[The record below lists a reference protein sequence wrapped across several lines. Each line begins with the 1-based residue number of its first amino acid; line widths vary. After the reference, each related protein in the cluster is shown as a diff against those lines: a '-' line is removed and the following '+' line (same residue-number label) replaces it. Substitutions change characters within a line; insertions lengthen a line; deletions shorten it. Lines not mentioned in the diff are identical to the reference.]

1 MTEEKWRYVL
11 SAEGREIELSDGE
24 VTLGRSRTS
33 TVRLEHESVSRSH
46 ALLTFDRGE
55 AVVKDLASSN
65 GTFVGGKRIV
75 RETRLVNGD
84 RLQLGAA
91 VIDVRLLAPDAASE
105 RTALMTP
112 DQLPDAPS
120 RAPALGHHVRA
131 GPRPHEP
138 GPVRARGAARAG
150 PDLGFGSFPCRGP
163 SARGG
168 TFHGRRRVPADG
180 GSARRGLHDRA
191 AHDRAVRGAPPPREL
206 ADYSIRV
213 HEAEKAARIP
223 PGDRAASFRDRR
235 TPSLNETPRGVA
247 NPFARLLAALVD
259 AVILAAINVLLFAP
273 VFLIDYFRSEL
284 QTHDAAPDW
293 AFRAITG
300 LSILLALLANVL
312 YVVGGWAWRG
322 RTPGK
327 SLLGLA
333 VVRRGSTLGPR
344 HRLAVRVRPRDRL
357 RPRGPPAG
365 ARVGVGVLREGE
377 AGFPGPRGRNLGD
390 QGPLS
395 AARSA
400 GERSASSTFLGP
412 PRSRQAPS
420 ERRARARRSGSDSPS
435 RT

>member
-1 MTEEKWRYVL
+1 MTEEKWKYVL

-65 GTFVGGKRIV
+65 GTFVGGKRIA

-91 VIDVRLLAPDAASE
+91 VIEVRLLAPDAASE

-112 DQLPDAPS
+112 DQMPDAP
-120 RAPALGHHVRA
+120 P
-131 GPRPHEP
+131 PRPPSGITYEP
-138 GPVRARGAARAG
+138 VPGLTNPGLSGSEAPFG
-150 PDLGFGSFPCRGP
+150 PDPISASDLFRAVDRPPAADPSLVVDVFPPMGGAPDEVSTIAPPTIAP
-163 SARGG
+163 SA
-168 TFHGRRRVPADG
+168 VA
-180 GSARRGLHDRA
+180 
-191 AHDRAVRGAPPPREL
+191 PPREL
-206 ADYSIRV
+206 ADYSIRL

-223 PGDRAASFRDRR
+223 PSDRAASFRERR

-284 QTHDAAPDW
+284 QTRDAAPDW

-333 VVRRGSTLGPR
+333 VVKRGGPSGHGIGWPSAFVRAIVCVLAGLPLGLGWAWAFFDKDRRAFQD
-344 HRLAVRVRPRDRL
+344 LAAGTWVIRVR
-357 RPRGPPAG
+357 
-365 ARVGVGVLREGE
+365 
-377 AGFPGPRGRNLGD
+377 
-390 QGPLS
+390 
-395 AARSA
+395 
-400 GERSASSTFLGP
+400 
-412 PRSRQAPS
+412 
-420 ERRARARRSGSDSPS
+420 
-435 RT
+435 